1 MLHDDVLGTWELVS
15 YTAQDN
21 HGGPITYPLGPDA
34 LGLIM
39 YTADGYMSAQIM
51 RPDRPT
57 YDRPET
63 DGGTPEQEA
72 SAAAGYLAYSGP
84 FTVDE
89 STGVLRH
96 QPRLSLLPNWL
107 NLTQLRHSTLDGDHL
122 TLSAITKA
130 PDGVETTSTL
140 VWRRAPKRHTS
151 GARVDEG
158 RTSTITTAGT
168 APMHVFEVRN
178 AELIESLTQQCAE
191 QGITYAAI
199 VALIGAIDSFTVSTN
214 PAGDPTAHTYSSY
227 PLPAE
232 MTATGEIVGGK
243 PHIHAV
249 MAVQGDRTIGGH
261 LHTAH
266 LGTSF
271 ARAYVIPSE
280 HHVAVPAHERIVFEQ
295 FPDEAAP
302 VGRGRL
308 NDTRVGAPH
317 PVASAP

>member
-1 MLHDDVLGTWELVS
+1 VNDNLVA
-15 YTAQDN
+15 TAAEAAGGQKLWDTLRGLTVDLSV
-21 HGGPITYPLGPDA
+21 GGPPWAMVSKRSPHWCGNGHPN
-34 LGLIM
+34 
-39 YTADGYMSAQIM
+39 
-51 RPDRPT
+51 
-57 YDRPET
+57 
-63 DGGTPEQEA
+63 TPH
-72 SAAAGYLAYSGP
+72 LW
-84 FTVDE
+84 
-89 STGVLRH
+89 STTR
-96 QPRLSLLPNWL
+96 RTPNEHDH
-107 NLTQLRHSTLDGDHL
+107 HSRK
-122 TLSAITKA
+122 S
-130 PDGVETTSTL
+130 
-140 VWRRAPKRHTS
+140 
-151 GARVDEG
+151 
-158 RTSTITTAGT
+158 

-199 VALIGAIDSFTVSTN
+199 VTLIGAIDSFTVSTN

-232 MTATGEIVGGK
+232 MTATGEIVDGK

-280 HHVAVPAHERIVFEQ
+280 YHVAVPAHEQIVFEQ

-302 VGRGRL
+302 AGRGRL
-308 NDTRVGAPH
+308 NDTRVGAAH
-317 PVASAP
+317 PVATGSPAVPKLGS